1 MTGHMA
7 ATGHVL
13 VGTGAKSIAEMTAEV
28 VANNKAHGWHDS
40 PPSLPECM
48 MMLVTEAAEAVEAWR
63 VFGTEDATALHL
75 PEGKPGKPEGLG
87 SELADILI
95 RLLDDAYLFGVD
107 LDAEFAR
114 KMAYNR
120 TRPFRHGN
128 KRI

>member
-1 MTGHMA
+1 MSDTETA
-7 ATGHVL
+7 ATY
-13 VGTGAKSIAEMTAEV
+13 KSLTQMTEEV
-28 VANNKAHGWHDS
+28 VANNREKGWHDN

-63 VFGTEDATALHL
+63 IWGIEDGTAGSAVN
-75 PEGKPGKPEGLG
+75 PGGDKGAKPEGVG

-95 RLLDDAYLFGVD
+95 RLLDDCYLFGVD
-107 LDAEFAR
+107 LESEFNR

-120 TRPFRHGN
+120 MRPFRHGG